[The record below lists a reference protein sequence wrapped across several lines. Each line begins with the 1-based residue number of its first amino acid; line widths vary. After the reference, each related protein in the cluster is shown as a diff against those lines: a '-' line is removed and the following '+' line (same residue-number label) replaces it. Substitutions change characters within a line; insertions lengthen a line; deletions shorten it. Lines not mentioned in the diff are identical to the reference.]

1 MSEIVTVKEAL
12 FVGEF
17 EERRERERE
26 RERER
31 PNLHLHLGRRMQTF
45 FNGFSQKDGI
55 VGSSVTRLGDFKLLG
70 NHFILK

>member
-1 MSEIVTVKEAL
+1 MSENVTVKEAL

-17 EERRERERE
+17 EERRE